1 MTGPE
6 LAEAG
11 RLLAAARRPV
21 VFTGAGMS
29 AESGVPTFRDAQT
42 GLWQRY
48 DPQELAT
55 PAAFRADPALVWG
68 WYEARRRGVRRAL
81 PNPGH
86 RAVAAIQARLP
97 ETVVITQNVDDLH
110 ERGGVPAPVRLH
122 GSLFAPRCSACAR
135 PAPLPSDLPP
145 PADPAV
151 PHDEPEQHG
160 GPKPHDELKP
170 HGGPESRG
178 EPEPHDG
185 PRTPPACAGCGA
197 PVRPGVV
204 WFGEALPS
212 AALDAAVEAAA
223 GCDLLLTVGTSALVH
238 PAAEIPLVAA
248 RLGAPVVQV
257 NPVPTPLDAICAVN
271 LRGPAGEVLPGLVR
285 AAWPDADAG

>member
-68 WYEARRRGVRRAL
+68 WYEARRRGVRRAR

-86 RAVAAIQARLP
+86 RAVAAIAARLP

-135 PAPLPSDLPP
+135 PAPVPPDLPP
-145 PADPAV
+145 PADPPV
-151 PHDEPEQHG
+151 PPG
-160 GPKPHDELKP
+160 GPEP
-170 HGGPESRG
+170 HGGVESHA
-178 EPEPHDG
+178 PEPPDG
-185 PRTPPACAGCGA
+185 PLIPPACAGCGA

-204 WFGEALPS
+204 WFGEALPET
-212 AALDAAVEAAA
+212 ALSAAVEAASA
-223 GCDLLLTVGTSALVH
+223 CDLLLTVGTSALVH

-271 LRGPAGEVLPGLVR
+271 LRGPAGEVLPALVR
-285 AAWPDADAG
+285 AAWPDAG

>member
-68 WYEARRRGVRRAL
+68 WYEARRRGVRRAR

-86 RAVAAIQARLP
+86 RAVAAIAARLP

-145 PADPAV
+145 SADP
-151 PHDEPEQHG
+151 PE
-160 GPKPHDELKP
+160 PHDELEP
-170 HGGPESRG
+170 HGAPEA
-178 EPEPHDG
+178 HDG
-185 PRTPPACAGCGA
+185 PLDPPACGGCGA

-212 AALDAAVEAAA
+212 AALDAAVEAAS

-271 LRGPAGEVLPGLVR
+271 LRGPAGEMLPALVR
-285 AAWPDADAG
+285 AAWPDADVG

>member
-68 WYEARRRGVRRAL
+68 WYEARRHGVRRAL

-86 RAVAAIQARLP
+86 RAVAAIQARRP

-135 PAPLPSDLPP
+135 PAPIREDAAAPGAGVAPGDAAAPDETPGPP
-145 PADPAV
+145 
-151 PHDEPEQHG
+151 
-160 GPKPHDELKP
+160 
-170 HGGPESRG
+170 
-178 EPEPHDG
+178 DG
-185 PRTPPACAGCGA
+185 PLTPPACAGCGA

-204 WFGEALPS
+204 WFGEALPET
-212 AALDAAVEAAA
+212 ALSAAVEAAS

-271 LRGPAGEVLPGLVR
+271 LRGPAGEVLPMLVR

>member
-68 WYEARRRGVRRAL
+68 WYEARRHGVRRAL

-86 RAVAAIQARLP
+86 RAVAAIAARLP
-97 ETVVITQNVDDLH
+97 DIVVITQNVDDLH

-135 PAPLPSDLPP
+135 PASIPEDAAAPGDDAPP
-145 PADPAV
+145 GNAAAPD
-151 PHDEPEQHG
+151 G
-160 GPKPHDELKP
+160 M
-170 HGGPESRG
+170 
-178 EPEPHDG
+178 PEPHDG
-185 PRTPPACAGCGA
+185 PLTPPACGGCGA

-212 AALDAAVEAAA
+212 AALDAAVEAAS

-271 LRGPAGEVLPGLVR
+271 LRGPAGEVLPALVR